1 MIKIKIFILAFFLPF
16 MAFSQESTVFP
27 IDPDTK
33 LVNYTEVVQQN
44 GTMDELYVRG
54 IDWLN
59 SYYKNPF
66 DVSRIRNRESGVIE
80 IMHRIEIMN
89 NAEGVDIQAG
99 TVNYELR
106 IEFKP
111 GRYRY
116 TLTNLTLRQ
125 ASRFPVERWLNKEDQ
140 AYSPLWETYIQQVD
154 LKAKEIIDNL
164 KKGMQPVEVK
174 PEEKW

>member
-1 MIKIKIFILAFFLPF
+1 MIKIKLFILAIILPCLLY
-16 MAFSQESTVFP
+16 SQESTVFP

-33 LVNYTEVVQQN
+33 LVSYQGVVQMN
-44 GTMDELYVRG
+44 GTQDELYVRG

-59 SYYKNPF
+59 KYYKNPF
-66 DVSRIRNRESGVIE
+66 DVSRVRNRESGVIE
-80 IMHRIEIMN
+80 VMHRIELTN
-89 NAEGVDIQAG
+89 DVDGVNLQAG

-116 TLTNLTLRQ
+116 TLTNLTWRQ
-125 ASRFPVERWLNKEDQ
+125 ASRFPIERWLNKEEQ
-140 AYSPLWETYIQQVD
+140 SYSPLWETYIQQVD
-154 LKAKEIIDNL
+154 LKAKEIIENL
-164 KKGMQPVEVK
+164 KNGMQPVEVK

>member
-1 MIKIKIFILAFFLPF
+1 MMKIRLFLLLLVLPF
-16 MAFSQESTVFP
+16 LAISQEASVFP
-27 IDPDTK
+27 IDADSK
-33 LVNYTEVVQQN
+33 LVTYQGVVQQN
-44 GTMDELYVRG
+44 GSQDELYIRG

-66 DVSRIRNRESGVIE
+66 DVSRVRNRESGVIE
-80 IMHRIEIMN
+80 IKHRIELEN
-89 NAEGVDIQAG
+89 VAGDTKVQAG
-99 TVNYELR
+99 IVNYDLK

-125 ASRFPVERWLNKEDQ
+125 ASRFPVERWLDKSDQ
-140 AYSPLWETYIQQVD
+140 AYSPLWDNYIQQVD
-154 LKAKEIIDNL
+154 AKANEIINSL
-164 KKGMQPVEVK
+164 KQGMQPVEAK